1 MPKTIRFHL
10 DENSSKAIAVGLRHH
25 GIEVTTTP
33 EVGLIGATDEEQ
45 VAHARLQSRVIFTQ
59 DRDFLFI
66 AQILNSLIGCQHP
79 LVGPSRQEFDSGLD
93 LRVDPKVRMLR
104 AAPLPRSLSRPSM
117 LGPRARPRLLLSRH
131 SSSTPKC
138 STSAK
143 RHQEVG
149 QRASAGR
156 GPEGRA
162 RPQALKCEKITSH
175 PCILDSYK
183 KTPRNSPNRQ

>member
-45 VAHARLQSRVIFTQ
+45 VAHARLQSRIIFTQ
-59 DRDFLFI
+59 DRDFLI
-66 AQILNSLIGCQHP
+66 AQILNSLIGCQRP

-117 LGPRARPRLLLSRH
+117 LGPRARRKIAVVSPFKLY
-131 SSSTPKC
+131 P
-138 STSAK
+138 
-143 RHQEVG
+143 EVFDVG
-149 QRASAGR
+149 EKAPGSGAASERRQRA
-156 GPEGRA
+156 
-162 RPQALKCEKITSH
+162 
-175 PCILDSYK
+175 
-183 KTPRNSPNRQ
+183 